1 MRANLQDQWVF
12 PGSTLNRVVDGD
24 TFYADV
30 KRTLDFG
37 FHVKITPTAT
47 QKFRVNGC
55 NAAPSKTASGMGA
68 TAALTDLLGRGPFT
82 LASVGAYKY
91 GDEWMA
97 EVLLADG
104 RRLTDVMIE
113 EQWSAPWD
121 GQGAQ
126 PLPVWPRTVRS

>member
-37 FHVKITPTAT
+37 FHLEIAPSAV
-47 QKFRVNGC
+47 QKFRLNGC
-55 NAAPSKTASGMGA
+55 NAAPMSTESGKGA
-68 TAALTDLLGRGPFT
+68 AAELAALLSIGPFT
-82 LASVGAYKY
+82 LTSVGAYKY

-97 EVLLADG
+97 EVLLPDG
-104 RRLTDVMIE
+104 RRLTDVMIA
-113 EQWSAPWD
+113 EQWAAPWN

-126 PLPVWPRTVRS
+126 PLPPWPRTV